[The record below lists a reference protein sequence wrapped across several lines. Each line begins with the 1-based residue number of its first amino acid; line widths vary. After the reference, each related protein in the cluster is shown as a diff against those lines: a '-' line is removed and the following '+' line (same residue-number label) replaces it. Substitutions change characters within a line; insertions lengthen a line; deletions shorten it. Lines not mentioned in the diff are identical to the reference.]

1 MRLSSARVELP
12 VKKRKQDYECVI
24 MNILIL
30 NLGFPTTRHAMCS
43 LFVHFGLI

>member
-1 MRLSSARVELP
+1 MRLLSARVELP
-12 VKKRKQDYECVI
+12 TKKKEQDYECLI

-43 LFVHFGLI
+43 PFVHFGVI